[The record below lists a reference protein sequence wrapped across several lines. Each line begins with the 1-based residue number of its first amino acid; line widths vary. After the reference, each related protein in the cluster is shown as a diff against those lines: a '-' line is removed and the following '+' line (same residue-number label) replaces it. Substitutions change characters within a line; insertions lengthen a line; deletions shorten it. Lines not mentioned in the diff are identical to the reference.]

1 MKLNL
6 FKVFTVI
13 KRIAYLVNIGYV
25 NHSNLMIFYVFLF
38 SKY

>member
-13 KRIAYLVNIGYV
+13 KIIVYLVNIGYV
-25 NHSNLMIFYVFLF
+25 NHSKFDDILCISIF
-38 SKY
+38 